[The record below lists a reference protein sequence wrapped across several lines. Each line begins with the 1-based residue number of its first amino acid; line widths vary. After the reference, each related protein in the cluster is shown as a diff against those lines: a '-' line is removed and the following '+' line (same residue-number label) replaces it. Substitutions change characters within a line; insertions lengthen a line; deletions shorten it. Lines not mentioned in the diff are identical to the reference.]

1 MEIPESITPAPT
13 LEETTGKIILIESKK
28 YNIIGNDK
36 NNYEL
41 KMEAYNPEKLIFKIR
56 QKNKI
61 EIIYYEKIFNYDE
74 ITKILLL
81 ETNYY
86 NDIQKIFKFCDNA
99 LNNGKIIISPEFSNY
114 KRIKFLLKKRM
125 DYEEVDCVFY
135 LNEKL
140 IKKDEIIRILVDE
153 INIFKLQKNN
163 DDIEKSNNINQIN
176 NSVIKELNAKINK
189 LIEKNEL
196 YEVQLNS
203 IIDENSFLRKK
214 ITEME
219 NTIKNLELKLSNNN
233 ISKSNNTQINI
244 SNINSPAK
252 LEYNEIITSSNS
264 NSGWL
269 RQFIVYKNM
278 VDNNDYLVYN
288 NKSNFNLDIY
298 RIIDKKLIY
307 FLKGHKAKVSVIKYY
322 MKHNNKNE
330 YLFSCDEK
338 KIVICWSL
346 QDYTQ
351 QFIINTNM
359 NGYIWDA
366 IVLLNIKGNDYCII
380 PSYSDKESTKVYD
393 FNNNNN
399 LIKEIY
405 GTFNNKTNYVIPW
418 FYMNNYYLIECCSL
432 KISINNIF
440 RDEKYA
446 ILEKNPEGLH
456 CCGYI
461 YKDIF
466 LFVTDYNNNFLRI
479 WNLVKKSFEKE
490 INFDGYFCYGI
501 TSWNDNYSIITCSD
515 GLIIINNN
523 EKTTLKKIS
532 NKKTINLCGIQK
544 IKSEN
549 YGECV
554 VCSNQNG
561 SIMLF
566 NEKY

>member
-1 MEIPESITPAPT
+1 MDIPESITPAPT
-13 LEETTGKIILIESKK
+13 LEETTEKIILIESKK
-28 YNIIGNDK
+28 YNLIGNDK

-56 QKNKI
+56 QKN
-61 EIIYYEKIFNYDE
+61 EITITYYEKIFNYNE
-74 ITKILLL
+74 IAKILLL
-81 ETNYY
+81 EKNYY

-99 LNNGKIIISPEFSNY
+99 LNNGKIIIYPEIGNY

-125 DYEEVDCVFY
+125 DFEDVDCVFY

-140 IKKDEIIRILVDE
+140 IKKDDLIQIIIDE
-153 INIFKLQKNN
+153 VNSFKLQKNN
-163 DDIEKSNNINQIN
+163 VNIENNNKANQIN
-176 NSVIKELNAKINK
+176 NSVINELNEKINK
-189 LIEKNEL
+189 LVEKNEL
-196 YEVQLNS
+196 YEAQLYS
-203 IIDENSFLRKK
+203 IAEENSFLRNK

-219 NTIKNLELKLSNNN
+219 NLIKSLETKISDNDINKAKITKINESNM
-233 ISKSNNTQINI
+233 
-244 SNINSPAK
+244 NSPEK
-252 LEYNEIITSSNS
+252 LEYNEIITSYHS

-278 VDNNDYLVYN
+278 IDNNDYLVYN
-288 NKSNFNLDIY
+288 NKSNYNLDIY

-307 FLKGHKAKVSVIKYY
+307 HLKGHKAKVSVIKYY
-322 MKHNNKNE
+322 MKHDNKKE
-330 YLFSCDEK
+330 YLFSCDENK
-338 KIVICWSL
+338 VVICWSL

-351 QFIINTNM
+351 QFIINTKM

-366 IVLLNIKGNDYCII
+366 TVLLNIEGNDYCII
-380 PSYSDKESTKVYD
+380 PSNSDKEFTRVYD

-405 GTFNNKTNYVIPW
+405 GTFNNKTNYIIPW
-418 FYMNNYYLIECCSL
+418 FYNNNYYLIECCSL

-440 RDEKYA
+440 KNENYA
-446 ILEKNPEGLH
+446 TLEKNPEGLH

-461 YKDIF
+461 YKDKF
-466 LFVTDYNNNFLRI
+466 LFVTDYNNNFIRI
-479 WNLVKKSFEKE
+479 WNLINKSIEKE

-501 TSWNDNYSIITCSD
+501 TSWNDGYSIITCSD

-523 EKTTLKKIS
+523 EGTTLKKIA

-544 IKSEN
+544 IKSEK

-554 VCSNQNG
+554 ICSNQNG
-561 SIMLF
+561 SILLF
-566 NEKY
+566 NEK

>member
-1 MEIPESITPAPT
+1 MDIPESITPAPT
-13 LEETTGKIILIESKK
+13 LEETTEKIILIESKK
-28 YNIIGNDK
+28 YNLIGNDK

-56 QKNKI
+56 QKN
-61 EIIYYEKIFNYDE
+61 EITITYYEKIFNYNE
-74 ITKILLL
+74 IAKILLL
-81 ETNYY
+81 EKNYY

-99 LNNGKIIISPEFSNY
+99 LNNGKIIIYPEIGNY

-125 DYEEVDCVFY
+125 DFEDVDCVFY

-140 IKKDEIIRILVDE
+140 IKKDDLIQIIIDE
-153 INIFKLQKNN
+153 VNSFKLQKNN
-163 DDIEKSNNINQIN
+163 VNIENNNKANQIN
-176 NSVIKELNAKINK
+176 NSVINELNEKINK
-189 LIEKNEL
+189 LVEKNEL
-196 YEVQLNS
+196 YEAQLYS
-203 IIDENSFLRKK
+203 IAEENSFLRNK

-219 NTIKNLELKLSNNN
+219 NLIKSLETKISDNDINKAKITKINESNM
-233 ISKSNNTQINI
+233 
-244 SNINSPAK
+244 NSPEK
-252 LEYNEIITSSNS
+252 LEYNEIITSYHS

-278 VDNNDYLVYN
+278 IDNNDYLVYN
-288 NKSNFNLDIY
+288 NKSNYNLDIY

-307 FLKGHKAKVSVIKYY
+307 HLKGHKAKVSVIKYY
-322 MKHNNKNE
+322 MKHDNKKE
-330 YLFSCDEK
+330 YLFSCDENK
-338 KIVICWSL
+338 VVICWSL

-351 QFIINTNM
+351 QFIINTKM

-366 IVLLNIKGNDYCII
+366 TVLFNIKGNDYCII
-380 PSYSDKESTKVYD
+380 PSNSDKEFTRVYD

-405 GTFNNKTNYVIPW
+405 GTFNNKTNYIIPW
-418 FYMNNYYLIECCSL
+418 FYNNNYYLIECCSL

-440 RDEKYA
+440 KNENYA
-446 ILEKNPEGLH
+446 TLEKNPEGLH

-461 YKDIF
+461 YKDKF
-466 LFVTDYNNNFLRI
+466 LFVTDYNNNFIRI
-479 WNLVKKSFEKE
+479 WNLINKSIEKE

-501 TSWNDNYSIITCSD
+501 TSWNDGYSIITCSD

-523 EKTTLKKIS
+523 EGTTLKKIA

-544 IKSEN
+544 IKSEK

-554 VCSNQNG
+554 ICSNQNG
-561 SIMLF
+561 SILLF
-566 NEKY
+566 NEK